1 MELLARRI
9 DQHTPTP
16 AANTSSLKG
25 VDIMPKESAIRYLSW
40 YFKLLF
46 QKTGMQ
52 WDESNDADIECFID
66 LIIDAAVE
74 KLKTVSPEVAGFIPD
89 R

>member
-1 MELLARRI
+1 
-9 DQHTPTP
+9 
-16 AANTSSLKG
+16 
-25 VDIMPKESAIRYLSW
+25 MPKESAIRYLAW

-46 QKTGMQ
+46 EKSGIQ
-52 WDESNDADIECFID
+52 WDISNDSDIECIVD

-74 KLKTVSPEVAGFIPD
+74 KLKTVSPEVAGFIPG

>member
-1 MELLARRI
+1 
-9 DQHTPTP
+9 
-16 AANTSSLKG
+16 
-25 VDIMPKESAIRYLSW
+25 MPKESAIHYLSW
-40 YFKLLF
+40 YFKILF

-52 WDESNDADIECFID
+52 WDESNDGDIECLID

-74 KLKTVSPEVAGFIPD
+74 KLKTVSPEVAGFIPG

>member
-1 MELLARRI
+1 MRQRG
-9 DQHTPTP
+9 HKPRHR
-16 AANTSSLKG
+16 NLKG

-46 QKTGMQ
+46 QKTGIQ
-52 WDESNDADIECFID
+52 WDVSNDSDIECLVD

-74 KLKTVSPEVAGFIPD
+74 KLKRKEE
-89 R
+89 